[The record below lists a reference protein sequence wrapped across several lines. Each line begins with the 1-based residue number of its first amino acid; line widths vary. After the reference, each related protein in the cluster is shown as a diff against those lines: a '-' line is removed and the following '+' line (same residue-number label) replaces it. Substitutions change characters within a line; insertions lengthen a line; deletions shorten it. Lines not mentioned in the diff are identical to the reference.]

1 MSVQHPVMLAVAV
14 LVGVACALG
23 LRRLQ
28 RDRARAY
35 RAAGVARGGGVRHYL
50 PPILFLAALVFL
62 LLSVARP
69 QATLGVPRTSGTVVL
84 AFDVSN
90 SMGADDIAP
99 NRLAAAQSAAIAFVE
114 AQPDTVDIGVV
125 AFSQG
130 ALSTHTPANVHTDA
144 IEAIERLRVTGG
156 TSLGQ
161 AILGSLT
168 AIVGR
173 PVALPEPPAP
183 PPDLGYH
190 ADATIVLLTDGENT
204 GGPDVLQA
212 AELASNAGVH
222 IQTVGVGT
230 VEGSTVDIDGF
241 QVSTALD
248 EDLLTQIAAATG
260 GAYHRAQDAGAL
272 HAAYR
277 DLDLRTTIEPQPIE
291 LTGPVVALALLL
303 LAAGALLT
311 IHWFGRIL

>member
-1 MSVQHPVMLAVAV
+1 MSVQHPVLIAVAV
-14 LVGVACALG
+14 LVGVGCAIA
-23 LRRLQ
+23 LRRLH
-28 RDRARAY
+28 RERTRAY
-35 RAAGVARGGGVRHYL
+35 AAAGVTARGGVRRYL
-50 PPILFLAALVFL
+50 PQLLFLAAIVFL
-62 LLSVARP
+62 LLAVARP
-69 QATLGVPRTSGTVVL
+69 QATLGVPRTSGTVIL

-99 NRLAAAQSAAIAFVE
+99 NRLAAAQAAATDFVE

-130 ALSTHTPANVHTDA
+130 ALTTHDPANRHPDTV
-144 IEAIERLRVTGG
+144 EAIRRLRVTGG

-173 PVALPEPPAP
+173 PVGLPEPPAP
-183 PPDLGYH
+183 APDIGYH
-190 ADATIVLLTDGENT
+190 SDATIVLLTDGEDT
-204 GGPDVLQA
+204 GGPDALLA
-212 AELASNAGVH
+212 AELAANAGVH

-230 VEGSTVDIDGF
+230 VEGSTVDIDGY

-248 EDLLTQIAAATG
+248 EDLLTQIAGTTG

-272 HAAYR
+272 DAAYR

-291 LTGPVVALALLL
+291 LTGPIVVLALLL
-303 LAAGALLT
+303 LVAGAVLT
-311 IHWFGRIL
+311 IAWFGRLL

>member
-1 MSVQHPVMLAVAV
+1 MTFRYPVMFAIA
-14 LVGVACALG
+14 LVVGAACVLG

-35 RAAGVARGGGVRHYL
+35 RAAGVAVRGGVRRYL
-50 PPILFLAALVFL
+50 PPILFLAAVVFL
-62 LLSVARP
+62 LMAIARP
-69 QATLGVPRTSGTVVL
+69 QATLGVPRTSGTVML

-90 SMGADDIAP
+90 SMGADDLAP
-99 NRLAAAQSAAIAFVE
+99 TRLAAAQSAAIAFVE
-114 AQPDTVDIGVV
+114 AQPATVDIGVI

-130 ALSTHTPANVHTDA
+130 ALSTHAPANRHAETVDA
-144 IEAIERLRVTGG
+144 IKRLRVTGG

-168 AIVGR
+168 AIVGQ
-173 PVALPEPPAP
+173 PVALPEPPAR

-190 ADATIVLLTDGENT
+190 ADATIVLLTDGEDT
-204 GGPDVLQA
+204 GGPDVLAA

-230 VEGSTVDIDGF
+230 VDGSTVDIDGY
-241 QVSTALD
+241 QVSTALN
-248 EDLLTQIAAATG
+248 EELLTQIAASTG

-272 HAAYR
+272 DAAYR

-291 LTGPVVALALLL
+291 LTGPVVAFALLL
-303 LAAGALLT
+303 LVAGAALT

>member
-1 MSVQHPVMLAVAV
+1 MSFQYPVMFGVAL
-14 LVGVACALG
+14 LVGAACVVG
-23 LRRLQ
+23 LRRLMLE
-28 RDRARAY
+28 RSRAY
-35 RAAGVARGGGVRHYL
+35 AAAGVSARGGVRHYL
-50 PPILFLAALVFL
+50 APVLFLAAVVFL
-62 LLSVARP
+62 LLAVARP
-69 QATLGVPRTSGTVVL
+69 QATLGVPRTSGTVIL

-90 SMGADDIAP
+90 SMGADDITP
-99 NRLAAAQSAAIAFVE
+99 TRLAAAQSAAIAFVE
-114 AQPDTVDIGVV
+114 AQPTTVDIGVI

-130 ALSTHTPANVHTDA
+130 ALSTHTPANRHAETVDA
-144 IEAIERLRVTGG
+144 IKRLRVTGG

-173 PVALPEPPAP
+173 PVTLPEPPAQ

-190 ADATIVLLTDGENT
+190 SDATIVLLTDGEDT
-204 GGPDVLQA
+204 GGPDALAA

-230 VEGSTVDIDGF
+230 VEGSTVDIDGY

-248 EDLLTQIAAATG
+248 EDLLTQIATATG

-272 HAAYR
+272 DAAYR

-291 LTGPVVALALLL
+291 LTGPIVALALLL
-303 LAAGALLT
+303 LLTGAVLT